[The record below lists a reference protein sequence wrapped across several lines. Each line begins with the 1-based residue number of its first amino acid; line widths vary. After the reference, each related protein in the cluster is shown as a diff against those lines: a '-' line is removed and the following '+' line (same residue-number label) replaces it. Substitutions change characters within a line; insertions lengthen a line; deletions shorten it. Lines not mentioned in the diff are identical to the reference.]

1 VTSTTNGN
9 AQQYA
14 DSRKLESRA
23 RLNREYTI
31 AEVPW
36 FSWVAQQ
43 FPFERNDSVLD
54 AGCGPGWFW
63 VDIAN
68 ALPQNL
74 ALTLVDLSVGM
85 VDEAIKR
92 CEGLALSSVRGQ
104 AADVAALPFEDNS
117 FDKIVA
123 MHMLYHVPEPAI
135 GIAEA
140 FRVLKPGGRLAVTTN
155 DVANKSELHELSTAF
170 GGSRSDPAGA
180 AFGYDTAKRLMQEC
194 FGNVELRR
202 YPARMRVTNPEDVFV
217 ALTSYPP
224 GEGATDAQLAT
235 FREAIEGAFQAGSGG
250 LDVRIETGLLLS
262 QKPVE

>member
-1 VTSTTNGN
+1 
-9 AQQYA
+9 
-14 DSRKLESRA
+14 
-23 RLNREYTI
+23 
-31 AEVPW
+31 
-36 FSWVAQQ
+36 
-43 FPFERNDSVLD
+43 
-54 AGCGPGWFW
+54 
-63 VDIAN
+63 
-68 ALPQNL
+68 
-74 ALTLVDLSVGM
+74 M
-85 VDEAIKR
+85 VDEATRR

-104 AADVAALPFEDNS
+104 ASDVAALPFEDNS
-117 FDKIVA
+117 FDKVVA

-140 FRVLKPGGRLAVTTN
+140 FRVLKPGGWLAVTTN
-155 DVANKSELHELSTAF
+155 DAANKRELHELSTAF

-180 AFGYDTAKRLMQEC
+180 VFGYDTAKRLMQKC

-262 QKPVE
+262 QKPVERKR